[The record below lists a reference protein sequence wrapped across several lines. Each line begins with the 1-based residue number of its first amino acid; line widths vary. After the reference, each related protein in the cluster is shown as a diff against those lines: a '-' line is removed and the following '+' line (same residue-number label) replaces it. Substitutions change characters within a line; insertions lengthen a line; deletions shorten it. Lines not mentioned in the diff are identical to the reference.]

1 MPIFFNVIVTGHNNA
16 EGKLFVLA
24 HLVFLLI
31 VGALFIGKRRA
42 GINIL
47 VSNSDPPSY
56 LLYLGIIY
64 SAYDIFFL
72 RNFFCLFLLF
82 LFLLCSWRLY
92 LFFYGNLFFRLFLLF
107 LFLLCSWR
115 FYLFFHWNLLCFL
128 LLYLFLVLSWRL
140 YIFVF
145 FVVFFF

>member
-82 LFLLCSWRLY
+82 LFLLCSWR
-92 LFFYGNLFFRLFLLF
+92 
-107 LFLLCSWR
+107 